1 MAHKYQCEK
10 LLEHCTTYLKRFYHD
25 SFDGWR
31 DNSTC
36 MSPPRFERIHA
47 IGVVNLARLLGH
59 PKMLPGALMACCLL
73 ETEIADGFE
82 REDGTRETLTPEDL
96 ARCMVGRAKLLEAN
110 VRATLRILHPEVHPD
125 CLRRDTC
132 AGVLVGMLK
141 KLEDGTVLYSFRWD
155 WTWTAY
161 VEWADTRRELCPR
174 CFDMLGKGG
183 RQKEQHLDIFG
194 KLPDMMGV
202 KVDHWGKTPEEI
214 EALTAT
220 QAEAEAEAE

>member
-1 MAHKYQCEK
+1 MLSLPQPPPTGIRNQDTTSLSDPTYHQLFSVIRMAHKYQCEA
-10 LLEHCTTYLKRFYHD
+10 LLELCVAYLKRFYHD

-59 PKMLPGALMACCLL
+59 PKMLPSVLMACCLL
-73 ETEIADGFE
+73 DAEIADGFA
-82 REDGTRETLTPEDL
+82 REDGTPPRGERQGDAP
-96 ARCMVGRAKLLEAN
+96 
-110 VRATLRILHPEVHPD
+110 HPAP
-125 CLRRDTC
+125 R
-132 AGVLVGMLK
+132 
-141 KLEDGTVLYSFRWD
+141 DGTVLYSFHWD

-174 CFDMLGKGG
+174 CFEMLGKGG
-183 RQKEQHLDIFG
+183 RQKDQHLEIFG
-194 KLPDMMGV
+194 RLPDMMGI
-202 KVDHWGKTPEEI
+202 KVDHWGKTAEEI

-220 QAEAEAEAE
+220 QTDGEADG